1 MPYALKLC
9 IGALAVVSCSAFTAP
24 TPLMR
29 KTPFSAKKST
39 SLHMSGAANSKE
51 DDLERTIKSIME
63 HVEKESKRVDVKK
76 VEPAKNKP
84 KQTMSD
90 IIKDDSYD
98 MSKRAADEVMGI
110 SSSDDTEYE
119 ITTDIEEK
127 EESNTLDIIL
137 AKMTSLFPFFV
148 LSSAVLGV
156 KKPDVLLWVNNGQL
170 IPLMLSAV

>member
-1 MPYALKLC
+1 MPYALKKC
-9 IGALAVVSCSAFTAP
+9 IGALALVSCSAFTTP

-29 KTPFSAKKST
+29 KTPFSTKST

-63 HVEKESKRVDVKK
+63 HVEKESKKVGVKK
-76 VEPAKNKP
+76 VEQAKP

-119 ITTDIEEK
+119 TTTGKERK
-127 EESNTLDIIL
+127 EESNILDNIL
-137 AKMTSLFPFFV
+137 AKLTSLFPFFV
-148 LSSAVLGV
+148 LSSAIVGV
-156 KKPDVLLWVNNGQL
+156 KKPNVLLWVNNGQL